1 MNTPETTMKTRKLQQ
16 VGGGTYTVSIPKEWA
31 DEHALEAG
39 MELHLYT
46 HADGSIVV
54 RTTERDGDALAS
66 AEFAVAGDRPELVE
80 RALTAAHAVGFETVT
95 LRPEETFTREQQR
108 AARSVVRDLVGTD
121 LLAADEDEI
130 MVQHLL
136 DASTVSVRQ
145 SVVQLEFTALSVHR
159 EATAAVLEGEVSPDR
174 VRERAAEADR
184 LARMVRRHA
193 ARSLTSFAELDR
205 LGVSRTE
212 LFDYEATARALRRV
226 AREAVR
232 TAEAAE
238 GLSGPLPAEVGD
250 TVEETA
256 TASREVVEEATTAV
270 LDGPDA
276 TAAHA
281 ALDRHDETVAAVTT
295 ATDALFD
302 ASATAFD
309 GAVTDRDVVPAGDT
323 TAGDGGGDSAASD
336 GGITPRNRACAR
348 AAATG
353 RVLDSVRRTAECG
366 ASVAEVALQAAVRA
380 ERE

>member
-1 MNTPETTMKTRKLQQ
+1 MKTRKLQQ
-16 VGGGTYTVSIPKEWA
+16 VGGGTYTVSIPKAWA

-39 MELHLYT
+39 MDLHLYT

-54 RTTERDGDALAS
+54 RTAERDGDALAS
-66 AEFAVAGDRPELVE
+66 ATVEVAGDAPELVE
-80 RALTAAHAVGFETVT
+80 RALVAAHAVGFETVT
-95 LRPEETFTREQQR
+95 LRPDEAFTREQRR

-121 LLAADEDEI
+121 LLVEADDEI
-130 MVQHLL
+130 TVQHLL

-145 SVVQLEFTALSVHR
+145 SVVQLQFTALSVHR
-159 EATAAVLEGEVSPDR
+159 EATAALLEGEVSAER
-174 VRERAAEADR
+174 ARERAAEADR

-226 AREAVR
+226 AHEAVR

-238 GLSGPLPAEVGD
+238 GLSGPLPSEVGE
-250 TVEETA
+250 TVSETA
-256 TASREVVEEATTAV
+256 AASRNVVEEATTAV

-281 ALDRHDETVAAVTT
+281 ALDRRDDAVTT
-295 ATDALFD
+295 VTAATDALFD
-302 ASATAFD
+302 ASVTAFD
-309 GAVTDRDVVPAGDT
+309 GAVSCPDGVPEGDT
-323 TAGDGGGDSAASD
+323 RAATDDATSSDDSAASD
-336 GGITPRNRACAR
+336 GGVTPEDRACAR

-366 ASVAEVALQAAVRA
+366 ASVADVALQAAVRA

>member
-1 MNTPETTMKTRKLQQ
+1 MKTRKLQQ

-39 MELHLYT
+39 MALNLYT
-46 HADGSIVV
+46 HTDGSIVV
-54 RTTERDGDALAS
+54 RTTERDGDGLAS
-66 AEFAVAGDRPELVE
+66 VAIDVTGDRPELVE
-80 RALTAAHAVGFETVT
+80 RALVAAHAVGFETVT
-95 LRPEETFTREQQR
+95 LRPDDAFSRGQRR

-121 LLAADEDEI
+121 LLAETDDEI
-130 MVQHLL
+130 TVQHLL

-145 SVVQLEFTALSVHR
+145 SVVQLQFTALSVHR
-159 EATAAVLEGEVSPDR
+159 EATAAVVEGDVSPDR

-193 ARSLTSFAELDR
+193 ARSLTSFEELDR

-212 LFDYEATARALRRV
+212 LFDYETTARALRGV
-226 AREAVR
+226 ARESIR

-238 GLSGPLPAEVGD
+238 GFSGPLPPAVAD

-256 TASREVVEEATTAV
+256 AASRTVVEEATTAV

-276 TAAHA
+276 AAAHA
-281 ALDRHDETVAAVTT
+281 ALDAHDETVATITA

-302 ASATAFD
+302 AAAAPFD
-309 GAVTDRDVVPAGDT
+309 GAVSRPDDA
-323 TAGDGGGDSAASD
+323 AASD
-336 GGITPRNRACAR
+336 GGVTADRCAPAR
-348 AAATG
+348 AAATS
-353 RVLDSVRRTAECG
+353 RVLDSVRRTTECG
-366 ASVAEVALQAAVRA
+366 ATVAEVALQAAVRA

>member
-1 MNTPETTMKTRKLQQ
+1 MKTRKLQQ

-46 HADGSIVV
+46 HADGSVVV
-54 RTTERDGDALAS
+54 RTAERDGDGLAD
-66 AEFAVAGDRPELVE
+66 AEVAVAGDDPEPVE
-80 RALTAAHAVGFETVT
+80 RALVAAHAVGFETVT
-95 LRPEETFTREQQR
+95 LRPGETFTGEQRR

-121 LLAADEDEI
+121 LLVEADDEI
-130 MVQHLL
+130 TAQHLL
-136 DASTVSVRQ
+136 DASAVSVRQ
-145 SVVQLEFTALSVHR
+145 SVVQAQFTALSVHR
-159 EATAAVLEGEVSPDR
+159 EATAAPLDGGVSIDR
-174 VRERAAEADR
+174 IRERAAETDR

-212 LFDYEATARALRRV
+212 LFDYEATAQALGRV
-226 AREAVR
+226 ADEAVR

-238 GLSGPLPAEVGD
+238 GLSDPLPGAVG
-250 TVEETA
+250 ETLREA
-256 TASREVVEEATTAV
+256 AGDSRDVVETATTAV

-276 TAAHA
+276 DGAHA
-281 ALDRHDETVAAVTT
+281 ALDRCDETVATVDA

-302 ASATAFD
+302 ASATTFD
-309 GAVTDRDVVPAGDT
+309 GTVSDRDDGVSSPDGGAVTGPP
-323 TAGDGGGDSAASD
+323 DSGVAPGA
-336 GGITPRNRACAR
+336 RAPAR

-366 ASVAEVALQAAVRA
+366 AAIARVALQSAVRA